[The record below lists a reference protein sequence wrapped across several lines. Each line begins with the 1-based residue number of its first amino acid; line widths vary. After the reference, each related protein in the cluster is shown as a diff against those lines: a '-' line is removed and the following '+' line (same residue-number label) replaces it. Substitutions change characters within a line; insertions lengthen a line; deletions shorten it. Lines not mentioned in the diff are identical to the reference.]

1 MKPPKSKM
9 AELSPNA
16 TGGGKFH
23 AETAESA
30 EFKMTELGPI
40 PGDRDVKT
48 VLPCNLPL
56 PFRVIRLKGLSPCH

>member
-1 MKPPKSKM
+1 MKSCF
-9 AELSPNA
+9 S
-16 TGGGKFH
+16 
-23 AETAESA
+23 TAPQRYEDTK
-30 EFKMTELGPI
+30 FKMTELGPI